1 MELLRCEMLS
11 TVVAEVVAWSLN
23 SLVVGHV
30 TVILELFCYVL
41 RIPDDAYTTLG
52 QFLIVC

>member
-1 MELLRCEMLS
+1 MIHTSLA
-11 TVVAEVVAWSLN
+11 VVAEVVAWSLN

-30 TVILELFCYVL
+30 TVILELFYYVL